1 MKKSRKALLS
11 IMAFITAVISLM
23 PSVYAKTFAPSVNMQ
38 NVGVNTQYLYD
49 ENAPSWL
56 RKLVFKE
63 DMLSIEG
70 LINEG
75 ALTPISPY
83 PYTTDAA
90 CFKTEVDE
98 NVKLFSLDKN
108 TQKAAY
114 LYILEQLGAISLISE
129 PPAAGQSKADWLRS
143 QGIVVTKED
152 EEDYNGTIYISS
164 LYALMRNDLYY
175 VYKGEHLYIP
185 EGTTLEDATVMYL
198 VALSGQDTELS
209 RFIYN
214 NFGKTSY
221 GDLDEYVYYTSLMVL
236 YTGGYVIYEDIPTI
250 SQEEVSRRMAIM
262 TINKAGISVDAD
274 TATNEEISLKYLTA
288 MLSSNYDVTL
298 DPDVVRKAL
307 SRNMVAYYILQ
318 EMAYEDAKIAIS
330 ETNYSYEQCF
340 DTVLRKTHRFDLE
353 NKFYSD
359 IYEYELHLN
368 NRRKTVNVN
377 PTPIAASGVKVYINN
392 EEHPVGAYSKITLD
406 PDNQAMQAFE
416 IKAVASDGSSSK
428 YLVKIYQG
436 RNEAEESDL
445 TGKIPTIGDIDIEE
459 WETYTG
465 PDGHPHII
473 NNNTV
478 TININGVQV
487 EVPDIL
493 NPALDGIN
501 GVAETLAGNVVGIL
515 HLNEEGQLVDANGN
529 IISAA
534 KYEAL
539 PDGFRYVIDEN
550 GYVAI
555 APVEQA
561 TEEVT
566 GQTDEGTP
574 KWLAIGIPA
583 SVIVLAILLI
593 VFIVVLR
600 NAKDNPQNKS
610 DRMKARKARE
620 KAKREKA
627 AEKKNKKS
635 GKTR

>member
-1 MKKSRKALLS
+1 MKKSKRFILTVT
-11 IMAFITAVISLM
+11 AFAVAVVSLM
-23 PSVYAKTFAPSVNMQ
+23 PAVYAKTFAPSVNTQ
-38 NVGVNTQYLYD
+38 NLGVNTQYLYD

-75 ALTPISPY
+75 VLTPLSPY

-90 CFKTEVDE
+90 CFKKEVDE
-98 NVKLFSLDKN
+98 NVKLFTLDEN

-114 LYILEQLGAISLISE
+114 LYVLEQIGAISIITE
-129 PPAAGQSKADWLRS
+129 PPAEGQTKADWLRER
-143 QGIVVTKED
+143 GIVVTKE
-152 EEDYNGTIYISS
+152 EEQDVNGKVYISA

-175 VYKGEHLYIP
+175 VYKGEQLVIP
-185 EGTTLEDATVMYL
+185 EGTTLEEANVMYL
-198 VALSGQDTELS
+198 VALSGQDTSLS
-209 RFIYN
+209 RFIQEH
-214 NFGKTSY
+214 FGKGLDY
-221 GDLDEYVYYTSLMVL
+221 GNLDEYVYYVSLMAL
-236 YTGGYVIYEDIPTI
+236 YTGGYVKYKEIPEI
-250 SQEEVSRRMAIM
+250 SRDEVSRRMAIM
-262 TINKAGISVDAD
+262 TITKGGIAVNAD
-274 TATNEEISLKYLTA
+274 TATNEELTIKYLTA

-298 DPDVVRKAL
+298 DPDAVGRAL
-307 SRNMVAYYILQ
+307 QNDKVAYYILQ
-318 EMAYEDAKIAIS
+318 QMAYEDAKIAIS
-330 ETNYSYEQCF
+330 ETNYSYEDCF

-353 NKFYSD
+353 NEFYSD

-368 NRRKTVNVN
+368 NRRTFVNVN
-377 PTPIAASGVKVYINN
+377 PTPIAASGVKVYINDA
-392 EEHPVGAYSKITLD
+392 EHPVGAYSKIELD
-406 PDNQAMQAFE
+406 PENQAMQAFE
-416 IKAVASDGSSSK
+416 VKAVAADGSSSA

-436 RNEAEESDL
+436 RDEAAESNI
-445 TGKIPTIGDIDIEE
+445 TGKVPTMGNLNINE
-459 WETYTG
+459 WQTYTG

-473 NNNTV
+473 NNNSV

-555 APVEQA
+555 APAEQI
-561 TEEVT
+561 TEPAAEP
-566 GQTDEGTP
+566 GQEKAPSWIT
-574 KWLAIGIPA
+574 IGVPA
-583 SVIVLAILLI
+583 SIIVLAILIIIL
-593 VFIVVLR
+593 IVVLK
-600 NAKDNPQNKS
+600 NGKNGPQSKI
-610 DRMKARKARE
+610 DKMKARKARE

-627 AEKKNKKS
+627 EARKAKKS
-635 GKTR
+635 K